1 MSCGWDGV
9 ARKSPRAAGASRP
22 ASTIPTASLVL
33 LTAALLFSACRPAED
48 RVARMFASSANW
60 VDLTHSFDEHTI
72 YWPTAEPFKL
82 EMVSEGMTPGGYY
95 YSAAN
100 FAAAEHGGTHIDA
113 PVHFAKGRHTTD
125 QIPVTQLIGAAV
137 VVDVAAKVTSNPDYR
152 VVAADLQEFEAR
164 HGRIADGTIVLF
176 RTGWGSRWPERK
188 AYLGTETTGAA
199 AVPQLHFP
207 GIDSTAARWL
217 VAERKVDAIGI
228 DTPSIDYGQSSTF
241 DVHQILFAAD
251 IPAFENVANLDQLPE
266 TGAFVVALPMK
277 IAGGTGGPLRIVA
290 AIP

>member
-1 MSCGWDGV
+1 M
-9 ARKSPRAAGASRP
+9 PRSLLVLAVLGLVDLAGARTCP
-22 ASTIPTASLVL
+22 AQQDRLAR
-33 LTAALLFSACRPAED
+33 LFGD
-48 RVARMFASSANW
+48 SSKW
-60 VDLTHSFDEHTI
+60 VDLTHPFDSQTI

-82 EMVSEGMTPGGYY
+82 TMVAEGPAPGGYY

-100 FAAAEHGGTHIDA
+100 FSAAEHGGTHIDA
-113 PVHFAKGRHTTD
+113 PVHFAKGRRTTD
-125 QIPVTQLIGAAV
+125 RIPLSQLIGPAI
-137 VVDVAAKVTSNPDYR
+137 VVDVTAKAAADADYR
-152 VVAADLQEFEAR
+152 ITPADLRQFESR

-176 RTGWGSRWPERK
+176 RTGWGSRWPNRK
-188 AYLGTETTGAA
+188 AYLGTEASGPA

-207 GIDSTAARWL
+207 GIDSSTARWM
-217 VAERKVDAIGI
+217 VTQRKVHAVGI

-251 IPAFENVANLDQLPE
+251 IPGFENVANLERLPE
-266 TGAFVVALPMK
+266 TGAYIVALPMK